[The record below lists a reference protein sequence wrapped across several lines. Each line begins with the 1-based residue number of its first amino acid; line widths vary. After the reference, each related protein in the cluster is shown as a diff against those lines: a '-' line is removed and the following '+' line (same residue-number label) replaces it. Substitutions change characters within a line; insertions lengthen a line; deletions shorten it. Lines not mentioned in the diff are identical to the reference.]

1 MEIPGKKVKA
11 PEGRHRFVIAGL
23 VAFMW
28 LGMGAP
34 YLGMTPL
41 FPIIREE
48 YHISRLTV
56 SLLFAAPIL
65 CQGLFSIPG
74 GLLITR
80 LGVKRTYALGW
91 LALGAGLAMPLAP
104 NFGAVLALRL
114 VFGLGVAITFPVT
127 GSVLA
132 QWLRPREMTIF
143 NGVNNT
149 TIGLSSALGLFVAV
163 PLASVF
169 DWQVTMAIFS
179 VPALVG
185 ALLWIAIGREGRPIG
200 RTGGTPGLRS
210 SLRVL
215 RQRNTLLLCLA
226 ALGPFS
232 IFSGFASWLPT
243 FYHEVRE
250 LSLTTAGSLTGLF
263 QLSATVGAFLSGLV
277 AFYLGLRR
285 PVLLASGFLS
295 ASTAFAL
302 FLAPTTPLIYLSVV
316 AAGAVVMMYLPTLL
330 TIPSEL
336 PDMNPVL
343 VATIWAAIFSA
354 GNMSSF
360 LFPLLIG
367 LLADITGSYTP
378 GFTVAALSA
387 LTLVVGGLLLPETGP
402 RRRDAPSP
410 TGE

>member
-1 MEIPGKKVKA
+1 M
-11 PEGRHRFVIAGL
+11 
-23 VAFMW
+23 
-28 LGMGAP
+28 
-34 YLGMTPL
+34 
-41 FPIIREE
+41 
-48 YHISRLTV
+48 
-56 SLLFAAPIL
+56 
-65 CQGLFSIPG
+65 
-74 GLLITR
+74 
-80 LGVKRTYALGW
+80 
-91 LALGAGLAMPLAP
+91 
-104 NFGAVLALRL
+104 
-114 VFGLGVAITFPVT
+114 
-127 GSVLA
+127 
-132 QWLRPREMTIF
+132 
-143 NGVNNT
+143 
-149 TIGLSSALGLFVAV
+149 
-163 PLASVF
+163 
-169 DWQVTMAIFS
+169 
-179 VPALVG
+179 
-185 ALLWIAIGREGRPIG
+185 
-200 RTGGTPGLRS
+200 
-210 SLRVL
+210 
-215 RQRNTLLLCLA
+215 
-226 ALGPFS
+226 
-232 IFSGFASWLPT
+232 
-243 FYHEVRE
+243 
-250 LSLTTAGSLTGLF
+250 SLTTAGSLTGLF